1 MKRFR
6 TTGVCNPNI
15 QYMVD
20 ITDKIEQV
28 KKLIEDNEYFVIN
41 RPRQYGKTTIL
52 AGVRKKLSDKYLV
65 ISLKKEAFKQISSY

>member
-28 KKLIEDNEYFVIN
+28 KKLIEDNEYFLIN
-41 RPRQYGKTTIL
+41 RPRQYGKTTM
-52 AGVRKKLSDKYLV
+52 
-65 ISLKKEAFKQISSY
+65 

>member
-20 ITDKIEQV
+20 ISDKVREA
-28 KKLIEDNEYFVIN
+28 KKLVE
-41 RPRQYGKTTIL
+41 G
-52 AGVRKKLSDKYLV
+52 
-65 ISLKKEAFKQISSY
+65 AFKGLFSY

>member
-28 KKLIEDNEYFVIN
+28 KKLIEDNEYLKNI
-41 RPRQYGKTTIL
+41 
-52 AGVRKKLSDKYLV
+52 
-65 ISLKKEAFKQISSY
+65 LKKIKQ

>member
-20 ITDKIEQV
+20 ISDKVREA
-28 KKLIEDNEYFVIN
+28 KKLVENNEYFII
-41 RPRQYGKTTIL
+41 Y
-52 AGVRKKLSDKYLV
+52 DK
-65 ISLKKEAFKQISSY
+65 IHKEFTKNIQ

>member
-20 ITDKIEQV
+20 ISDKVREA
-28 KKLIEDNEYFVIN
+28 KKLVENNEYFIIN
-41 RPRQYGKTTIL
+41 RPRQYGKTTL
-52 AGVRKKLSDKYLV
+52 LFALKKELLKDYLV
-65 ISLKKEAFKQISSY
+65 I